1 MRVLIS
7 FSAAIAMS
15 VALSMA
21 TAPTF
26 AQGAKCVRSCTAVMK
41 QCVSMGGHGCDADMA
56 NCMSTGNLHMPSGR
70 TFSNLCK
77 K

>member
-1 MRVLIS
+1 MRALIA
-7 FSAAIAMS
+7 FSATIAMS
-15 VALSMA
+15 VAFSMA

-26 AQGAKCVRSCTAVMK
+26 AQGAKCKRSCTAVMK